1 MSKRDYYEVLGVAKN
16 AEKADLKKAY
26 RRMAM
31 KYHPDRNP
39 DSADAEAKF
48 KEVKEAY
55 EILNDENMRARYD
68 QYGHAGVDQSMGGGG
83 GGHAGDAFGD
93 VFGDI
98 FGDIFGGRSR
108 GGGGRSRVQRGA
120 DLRYELK
127 VDLEQAVFGDTVEF
141 SIPTYVACKP
151 CDGSGAEAGSK
162 AETCT
167 TCAGQ
172 GQVRVSQGFFQMQQ
186 TCPHCK
192 GQGKIIKNPCKSCH
206 GQGRTRESRTLSVK
220 IPEGVEV
227 GDRIRMSGQGEAGQF
242 GGQPGDL
249 YVDINI
255 RPHKFFEREGRDL
268 SCEIPIS
275 FATASLGGEIQV
287 PTLKGK
293 VNLSIPPETQTG
305 KVMRLKG
312 KGVTTVRTNGTGDLY
327 CQVVVE
333 TPVKLTKEQK
343 GLLEQ
348 FEESLR
354 KSKKSHSPKSSSFFD
369 GVKSFLDKMKKSA

>member
-1 MSKRDYYEVLGVAKN
+1 MAKQDYYDTLGVAKN

-39 DSADAEAKF
+39 DDKVAEEKF

-55 EILNDENMRARYD
+55 EVLNDDNKRARYD
-68 QYGHAGVDQSMGGGG
+68 QYGHAGVDPSMG
-83 GGHAGDAFGD
+83 GGHAGAGDFGD

-108 GGGGRSRVQRGA
+108 GGARQRNTRGS

-127 VDLEQAVFGDTVEF
+127 VDLEQAVFGDNVEF
-141 SIPTYVACKP
+141 TIPTYTGCKP
-151 CDGSGAEAGSK
+151 CDGKGAENTSDVD
-162 AETCT
+162 TCG

-186 TCPHCK
+186 TCPKCK
-192 GQGKIIKNPCKSCH
+192 GQGKIIKNPCKTCN
-206 GQGRTRESRTLSVK
+206 GDGRVRESRTLSVK

-227 GDRIRMSGQGEAGQF
+227 GDRIRMSGQGEAGAN
-242 GGQPGDL
+242 GGPAGDL
-249 YVDINI
+249 YVDINV
-255 RPHKFFEREGRDL
+255 RPHKLFEREGRDL

-275 FATASLGGEIQV
+275 FTTASLGGEIEV

-293 VNLSIPPETQTG
+293 VKLTIPPETQTG

-312 KGVTTVRTNGTGDLY
+312 KGVPTVRTTGVGDLY

-333 TPVKLTKEQK
+333 TPVKLNREQK
-343 GLLEQ
+343 DILLQ
-348 FEESLR
+348 FEESLT
-354 KSKKSHSPKSSSFFD
+354 KSKKRHSPKSTSFFD
-369 GVKSFLDKMKKSA
+369 GVKSFIDKMKG

>member
-1 MSKRDYYEVLGVAKN
+1 MAKQDYYDTLGVAKN

-39 DSADAEAKF
+39 DDKVAEEKF

-55 EILNDENMRARYD
+55 EILNDENNRARYD
-68 QYGHAGVDQSMGGGG
+68 QYGHAGIDPSMGGGQG
-83 GGHAGDAFGD
+83 GAGEFGD

-108 GGGGRSRVQRGA
+108 GGARQRNTRGS

-127 VDLEQAVFGDTVEF
+127 VDLEQAVFGDNVEF
-141 SIPTYVACKP
+141 TIPTYTSCKP
-151 CDGSGAEAGSK
+151 CNGNGAENPSDV
-162 AETCT
+162 ETCG

-186 TCPHCK
+186 TCPKCK

-206 GQGRTRESRTLSVK
+206 GDGRVRESRTLSVK

-227 GDRIRMSGQGEAGQF
+227 GDRIRMSGQGEAGAN
-242 GGQPGDL
+242 GGPAGDL

-255 RPHKFFEREGRDL
+255 RTHKLFEREGRDL

-275 FATASLGGEIQV
+275 FATATLGGDIEV

-293 VNLSIPPETQTG
+293 VNLTIPAETQTG

-312 KGVTTVRTNGTGDLY
+312 KGVGTVRTSGVGDLY
-327 CQVVVE
+327 CQITVE
-333 TPVKLTKEQK
+333 TPVKLNKEQK
-343 GLLEQ
+343 
-348 FEESLR
+348 R
-354 KSKKSHSPKSSSFFD
+354 D
-369 GVKSFLDKMKKSA
+369 VKSVRRIFN

>member
-1 MSKRDYYEVLGVAKN
+1 MAKEDYYDTLGVAKN

-39 DSADAEAKF
+39 DDKVAEEKF

-55 EILNDENMRARYD
+55 EVLTDDNKRARYD
-68 QYGHAGVDQSMGGGG
+68 QYGHAGVDPSMGGGQAG
-83 GGHAGDAFGD
+83 GGDFGD

-108 GGGGRSRVQRGA
+108 GGARQRNTRGS

-127 VDLEQAVFGDTVEF
+127 VDLEQAVFGDNVEF
-141 SIPTYVACKP
+141 TIPTYTSCKP
-151 CDGSGAEAGSK
+151 CDGKGAENTSDVD
-162 AETCT
+162 TCG

-186 TCPHCK
+186 TCPKCK
-192 GQGKIIKNPCKSCH
+192 GQGKIIKNPCKSCN
-206 GQGRTRESRTLSVK
+206 GDGRVRESRTLSVK

-227 GDRIRMSGQGEAGQF
+227 GDRIRMSGQGEAGAN
-242 GGQPGDL
+242 GGPAGDL
-249 YVDINI
+249 YVDINV
-255 RPHKFFEREGRDL
+255 RPHKLFEREGRDL

-275 FATASLGGEIQV
+275 FTTASLGGEIEV

-293 VNLSIPPETQTG
+293 VKLTIPPETQTG

-312 KGVTTVRTNGTGDLY
+312 KGVPTVRTSGVGDLY

-333 TPVKLTKEQK
+333 TPVKLNREQK
-343 GLLEQ
+343 DILLQ
-348 FEESLR
+348 FEESLT
-354 KSKKSHSPKSSSFFD
+354 KSKKRHSPKSTSFFD
-369 GVKSFLDKMKKSA
+369 GVKSFIDKMKS